1 MTTMTHAAAPFAET
15 KHHPLSTVA
24 LVLLFWMIAALLIVG
39 THRIVDPISS
49 NAGVVLKLGAIVASG
64 FAYMRL
70 TARKATVDH
79 ALFVG
84 LAWLLLDIISEIVAS
99 QAVGSG
105 WFVLIGAPT
114 SHVRDLMLFTW
125 VVSPAIYARYE

>member
-1 MTTMTHAAAPFAET
+1 
-15 KHHPLSTVA
+15 
-24 LVLLFWMIAALLIVG
+24 
-39 THRIVDPISS
+39 
-49 NAGVVLKLGAIVASG
+49 VVLKLGAIVASG

-99 QAVGSG
+99 QEVGSG
-105 WFVLIGAPT
+105 WFALIGAPT

-125 VVSPAIYARYE
+125 VVSPAILARYE